1 MRIFTHL
8 NVTRPK
14 KKRKR
19 NDSLLSTSESAAC
32 SFLLL
37 LLLLLLFAC
46 VYFCF
51 HFSPTCP
58 CSLTAQFAIDRSG
71 GGSNG
76 GWGGGGGV
84 RLPCQPK
91 KERER
96 ERELSEDLLARK
108 FRVRLFSSIPGKRA
122 VLGETK
128 ATSCFID
135 RLLPIYDTTARRL
148 WSINPVSPPHLRP
161 RLLFPNRKKSF
172 KSDLIFRKFPL
183 GPPHVSQ
190 KEIKD
195 IFFCFPLRSSF
206 GEKRRIR
213 WRGFDGSFSGTVIS
227 LLNFALDFLDSALY
241 SRWCMQN
248 NWPFRQLRVPFSA
261 ADSNAICWRFYLQHF
276 SFQSTL
282 AGLIIETHTPRSII
296 SGVIIQIFRRRK
308 PGVFTFFSQGLL
320 PFFPVRCPFFF
331 ILVETGLKSLSNK
344 RRRPG
349 ERIDRR
355 RRRSFRR
362 RNPCRYRR
370 FIAAGR
376 VIELHHTP
384 SHLALRPPF
393 GFIGGWNL
401 NKKRRH
407 QLWVAISRS
416 DAVRAPVW
424 VCMCVCVWVS

>member
-1 MRIFTHL
+1 MNLNGVFFYTTITVKSQPMGVRPLHVVFFFLKASCSFFFLRIFTHL

-320 PFFPVRCPFFF
+320 PFFLFVVLFFLF
-331 ILVETGLKSLSNK
+331 WSK
-344 RRRPG
+344 R
-349 ERIDRR
+349 
-355 RRRSFRR
+355 
-362 RNPCRYRR
+362 
-370 FIAAGR
+370 A
-376 VIELHHTP
+376 
-384 SHLALRPPF
+384 
-393 GFIGGWNL
+393 WN
-401 NKKRRH
+401 R
-407 QLWVAISRS
+407 WAISGVARGNGLI
-416 DAVRAPVW
+416 AGEGGPLEGEIRADIVVLLPPAE
-424 VCMCVCVWVS
+424 